1 MRREGTMLTR
11 NNNRAVIPKVAK
23 SNLKGNRIYTFFSA
37 FTIVLAI
44 ALLSGMILTV
54 LGMKTAQR
62 RILDQMQHVMFM
74 DLTEEQYQKVEA
86 DERNEVVLRYKPG
99 IQYKDG
105 DLSYSLGYAE
115 ESRGGITTYDIKEGK
130 PPKKEAEA
138 VVDVSLLKAL

>member
-62 RILDQMQHVMFM
+62 RILDQMQHVMF
-74 DLTEEQYQKVEA
+74 
-86 DERNEVVLRYKPG
+86 
-99 IQYKDG
+99 IDG
-105 DLSYSLGYAE
+105 RAVS
-115 ESRGGITTYDIKEGK
+115 EG
-130 PPKKEAEA
+130 
-138 VVDVSLLKAL
+138 